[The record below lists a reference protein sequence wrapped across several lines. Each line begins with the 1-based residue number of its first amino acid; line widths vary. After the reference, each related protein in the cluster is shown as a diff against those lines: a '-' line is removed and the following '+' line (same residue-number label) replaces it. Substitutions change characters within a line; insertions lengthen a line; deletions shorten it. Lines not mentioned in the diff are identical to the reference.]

1 MCMVEFIERNG
12 GVLDLGPTD
21 TVEAVADVLVDLA
34 AHRLSEQGF
43 VEWVVHQLGDER
55 FGRGRTGLTTT
66 GLLRRIPVESRR
78 PE

>member
-43 VEWVVHQLGDER
+43 VEWVVHR
-55 FGRGRTGLTTT
+55 
-66 GLLRRIPVESRR
+66 LRR
-78 PE
+78 